1 MVPTESVLASLECI
15 NGKML
20 INKESVRIEIYKQ
33 KMFTLPPPKWDS
45 LKISKTYNISRK
57 NIIKAELAKF
67 LGTRQ
72 FHVYFPDAG
81 LGGFVN
87 LFISDA
93 QVAQAEEMAR
103 MLTRIE
109 TSTTRLKCPK
119 CGAED
124 DGKFCSQCGSPLS
137 QIDALAKNEPITDM
151 LEHSDDD
158 SSLIDEV
165 QNKQPNCI
173 ENNTSFELTSKTIWR
188 DKGNAIENLEEINR
202 SIETNAQD
210 ADAWRNKGIA
220 LHKQGKFN
228 EAVAAYEKAI
238 QINPLDSSSWSGKGA
253 VLDDLGQYDQ
263 AIRAY
268 DQAIEINPQDA
279 DSFANKGLNLYHY
292 QAKYDEA
299 IVALDMA
306 IKINPQLA
314 GAWNIKG
321 GILTGRGKYGEAIEA
336 YDKAIEL
343 DPLNAS
349 IWNNRGAAFV
359 GEGNYDE
366 AVRAFNRAIEIDQ
379 QNAYYWNAKCTAL
392 FKQTKYD
399 EALNAV
405 NKAIEL
411 DPNYKAAQTTKTLI
425 LRKLGNFN
433 TEEAVDC
440 FGKGVSFHQQ
450 GKYDEAILAYNK
462 AIELDPTLTPEV
474 QKAKD
479 LLLGTQENSKIETI
493 SETNTHNVIEFDA
506 CPACKMG
513 RLIVTDRKK
522 LLGLMTQHDV
532 TCNKCYSKL
541 PDTKEFMRT
550 WEAHKNIARDTW
562 LADIRRGQG
571 FPIEHNPP
579 IILKRNE
586 TAIIT
591 LGDISL
597 FENRSVRTGNYSSS
611 RVRVAKGVSIGGG
624 TFRSKSH
631 EVLTEIDRG
640 TLTLTNRRI
649 VFLGGSH
656 SSDILLKKIISI
668 EPYRDGIVIGKEG
681 RARTQTF
688 KGINKT
694 YLIIT
699 VENRTFQVPIDG
711 VIFNSMIEA
720 LMN

>member
-45 LKISKTYNISRK
+45 SKISKTYNISRK

-321 GILTGRGKYGEAIEA
+321 GILTGRGKYGLI
-336 YDKAIEL
+336 IFSL
-343 DPLNAS
+343 
-349 IWNNRGAAFV
+349 IV
-359 GEGNYDE
+359 
-366 AVRAFNRAIEIDQ
+366 IEI
-379 QNAYYWNAKCTAL
+379 
-392 FKQTKYD
+392 
-399 EALNAV
+399 
-405 NKAIEL
+405 
-411 DPNYKAAQTTKTLI
+411 
-425 LRKLGNFN
+425 
-433 TEEAVDC
+433 
-440 FGKGVSFHQQ
+440 
-450 GKYDEAILAYNK
+450 
-462 AIELDPTLTPEV
+462 
-474 QKAKD
+474 
-479 LLLGTQENSKIETI
+479 
-493 SETNTHNVIEFDA
+493 
-506 CPACKMG
+506 
-513 RLIVTDRKK
+513 
-522 LLGLMTQHDV
+522 
-532 TCNKCYSKL
+532 
-541 PDTKEFMRT
+541 
-550 WEAHKNIARDTW
+550 
-562 LADIRRGQG
+562 
-571 FPIEHNPP
+571 
-579 IILKRNE
+579 
-586 TAIIT
+586 
-591 LGDISL
+591 
-597 FENRSVRTGNYSSS
+597 
-611 RVRVAKGVSIGGG
+611 
-624 TFRSKSH
+624 
-631 EVLTEIDRG
+631 
-640 TLTLTNRRI
+640 
-649 VFLGGSH
+649 
-656 SSDILLKKIISI
+656 
-668 EPYRDGIVIGKEG
+668 
-681 RARTQTF
+681 
-688 KGINKT
+688 
-694 YLIIT
+694 
-699 VENRTFQVPIDG
+699 
-711 VIFNSMIEA
+711 
-720 LMN
+720 